1 MAISKI
7 DLMADK
13 SIKWIG
19 STWSLAIHT
28 LVFILVFGAALLG
41 FGWDKI
47 LLVLTTAVSLEAIY
61 LAIFIQMSVNRT
73 TQSLHEVRANIG
85 EIQEDVGEIQ
95 ENVDEIQED
104 VGEIQEDV
112 GEIQEEDESEKLE
125 KEEQEKTMEDIQGEL
140 ARLMQ
145 SVEKLSSLQHSST
158 NGAANGASKDAS
170 NH

>member
-1 MAISKI
+1 MANSKTDI
-7 DLMADK
+7 IADK
-13 SIKWIG
+13 SIKWVG
-19 STWSLAIHT
+19 STWSLGAHT
-28 LVFILVFGAALLG
+28 IVFVLVFGAGLLG

-73 TQSLHEVRANIG
+73 TQSLYEVKEDLG

-112 GEIQEEDESEKLE
+112 VEIQEEDKSEKIE
-125 KEEQEKTMEDIQGEL
+125 KEEQDKTLDDIKDEL
-140 ARLMQ
+140 AHLMQ
-145 SVEKLSSLQHSST
+145 SVEKLSNLQHNGT
-158 NGAANGASKDAS
+158 NGVPKQTNTK
-170 NH
+170 